1 MSGHKIIAASEL
13 HQLGNLGVK
22 DISKVLKAVLL
33 SSQTLCVLDRIIQT
47 APTSTKIYYYR
58 KRKHTI
64 SQIST
69 TRGTEAATFCLTYFD
84 ALKTGVIES

>member
-1 MSGHKIIAASEL
+1 MSGHKIIAAGEL
-13 HQLGNLGVK
+13 QQLGNLGVKK

-58 KRKHTI
+58 KKKAYKITNFYD
-64 SQIST
+64 
-69 TRGTEAATFCLTYFD
+69 TRNRSGNLLFD
-84 ALKTGVIES
+84 IF